1 MAQHSTQ
8 GEGGPSLVSDSPV
21 ETDFGIELDELE
33 DAVASAQRRSA
44 ERRAER
50 VGALRNAR
58 LKRAGRI
65 AGLAVGAAAIAAA
78 AVTIELGWG
87 GRTPRFAR
95 AAAGSVPASAH

>member
-8 GEGGPSLVSDSPV
+8 GEGGPSLVSDAPV

-50 VGALRNAR
+50 DGALRNAR

-65 AGLAVGAAAIAAA
+65 AGLAVAAAAIAAA
-78 AVTIELGWG
+78 VVTIDWG
-87 GRTPRFAR
+87 GADAR
-95 AAAGSVPASAH
+95 PGASPAPPQPLRLRH